1 MFASGYHWQE
11 ENSTSYKIGYLH
23 VPRLQKPTQV
33 KFVPAST
40 PSCFQGKLLATNIQS
55 TNPIPESDDT
65 GEWLLH
71 PKSLGPW
78 KQQLQNLPTQSPPPP
93 FSPEVASRQAETSL
107 QLWNDCREEFDSELV
122 CVFGFWGHFSG
133 PHTHTNV
140 WFEEEGA
147 QPSLCPS
154 AQPMLGRVRL
164 RESSLSPFPLP
175 MTDALVGQAMSPLPF
190 PSQFLARFYLYR
202 QPVLAMVRER
212 D

>member
-78 KQQLQNLPTQSPPPP
+78 KQQLQNLPSQSPPPP
-93 FSPEVASRQAETSL
+93 FFPWSCFKAGWDLPSTLKWL
-107 QLWNDCREEFDSELV
+107 QRRIWFRAGVRLWLLGPLLWS
-122 CVFGFWGHFSG
+122 
-133 PHTHTNV
+133 PHTYQCLV
-140 WFEEEGA
+140 WRRGA

-164 RESSLSPFPLP
+164 RESFLSPFPLP